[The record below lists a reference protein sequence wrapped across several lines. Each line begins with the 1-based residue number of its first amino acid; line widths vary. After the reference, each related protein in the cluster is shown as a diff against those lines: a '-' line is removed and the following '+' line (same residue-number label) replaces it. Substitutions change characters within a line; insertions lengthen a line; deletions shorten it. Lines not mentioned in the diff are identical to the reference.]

1 MGSDKPQQVRAM
13 FARIA
18 HRYDLMN
25 RLMTGGQ
32 DLRWRRRAI
41 QRCGLRPGARL
52 LDVGTGTGDLA
63 AEALRQC
70 PGALVVGCDFTLPM
84 MHRGRQKPGRA
95 RIRWVAGDALR
106 LPFPD
111 ATFDAVVT
119 GFVMRNVA
127 DPDQAFREQARV
139 TRPSG
144 RVVCLEAVR
153 PPLRWW
159 LPFYRLYF
167 HRLVPLLGALI
178 AGDEE
183 AYAYLSRSVAGFFTL
198 EELAGAMARAGLRV
212 QEVQTFMGGTVGLIV
227 GVRP

>member
-1 MGSDKPQQVRAM
+1 MGSDKPQRVRAM

-84 MHRGRQKPGRA
+84 MRRGRQKPGRA

-139 TRPSG
+139 TRPGG

-153 PPLRWW
+153 PPPRWW
-159 LPFYRLYF
+159 LPLYRLYF

-178 AGDEE
+178 AGDRE
-183 AYAYLSRSVAGFFTL
+183 AYTYLPRSVAGFFAL
-198 EELAGAMARAGLRV
+198 EELAAAMARAGLGV
-212 QEVQTFMGGTVGLIV
+212 QEVQMFMGGTVGLIV